1 MTTQSMRSEINL
13 LPILAFCALG
23 LIWGCNFIYIKMAA
37 NLITPMQIV
46 LYRVV
51 LGFICVAAYAIFK
64 GYIRISHLKYSIH
77 FAVMSLLAASV
88 YYLAYVKG
96 IVLLMSGVA
105 GALSGSV
112 PLFSFILAVIFIPE
126 EKITLTKIIGVLT
139 GFAGVV
145 LIAMPSGSTILE
157 SNIKGVLYIA
167 FGSLC
172 LGASFV
178 YAKKFVM
185 PLKLPTAALTA
196 YQLGFSSLTM
206 LLFTDYKGIGAVFND
221 LHTALGLFIGLGL
234 LGTSLAY
241 IIYYYLVKEVGTV
254 TASSVTY
261 IPPVVALFIG
271 AVIVG
276 EPITI
281 TDYIATIMIF
291 MGIFLLRKN
300 K

>member
-1 MTTQSMRSEINL
+1 MRSEINV
-13 LPILAFCALG
+13 LPIIAFCALG

-51 LGFICVAAYAIFK
+51 LGFICVAAYALFK

>member
-1 MTTQSMRSEINL
+1 MTTQSMRSEINV
-13 LPILAFCALG
+13 LPIIAFCALG

-51 LGFICVAAYAIFK
+51 LGFICVAAYALFK

>member
-1 MTTQSMRSEINL
+1 
-13 LPILAFCALG
+13 
-23 LIWGCNFIYIKMAA
+23 MAA

>member
-1 MTTQSMRSEINL
+1 MRSEINV
-13 LPILAFCALG
+13 LPIIAFCALG

>member
-1 MTTQSMRSEINL
+1 MTTQSMRSEINV
-13 LPILAFCALG
+13 LPIIAFCALG

>member
-1 MTTQSMRSEINL
+1 MRSEINL

-51 LGFICVAAYAIFK
+51 FGFICVAAYAIFK

-145 LIAMPSGSTILE
+145 LIAMPSGSTVLE

>member
-51 LGFICVAAYAIFK
+51 LGFIFVAAYAIFK

-145 LIAMPSGSTILE
+145 LIAMPSGSTVLE

>member
-1 MTTQSMRSEINL
+1 MRSEINL